1 MSGWVHERIQKHRGT
16 GVFLDSNLL
25 LLWVVGRCDPQA
37 IARFK
42 RTRQFDA
49 DDFRILKKFL
59 GRFRQHFASGHVLT
73 EVSNFLG
80 QFTEPLRTD
89 VFGQLRTEL
98 EWIEERIVISRDAA
112 DDAAFESF
120 GLTDAAICRICAEGL
135 LLLTDDLRLARYA
148 ESRSISTLNFHHL
161 RSLRGS

>member
-1 MSGWVHERIQKHRGT
+1 MFGWVHERIQKHRGT
-16 GVFLDSNLL
+16 GVFVDSNLL

-49 DDFRILKKFL
+49 DDFRVLHEFL
-59 GRFRQHFASGHVLT
+59 GRFRQRFASSHVLT

-80 QFTEPLRTD
+80 QFAEPLRTD
-89 VFGQLRTEL
+89 VFRQLRTEL
-98 EWIEERIVISRDAA
+98 LWTEERTISARDAA
-112 DDAAFESF
+112 EDSAFESF
-120 GLTDAAICRICAEGL
+120 GLTDAAICRICGEQL

-161 RSLRGS
+161 RSLRGW